1 MVMYRIGIDTG
12 GTNTDVVLVNV
23 DNGELFSTKTPTT
36 PRDLR
41 QGIATGIEKI
51 TSIAGTTP
59 ESVDELIYGTTI
71 VVNMIA
77 QKESEATALITTRGF
92 RDVLEI
98 GRASRDEN
106 IYDIQM
112 QKPEP
117 LIGRSLRFEVTER
130 VNFKGDIIEPL
141 VEKEIRVLA
150 RHLNDL
156 GIRAVAVCLLHSYAN
171 PLHETRIREILL
183 EEWPGVYVSLS
194 SDINPQFREYERT
207 STAVINAYMQPNMAS
222 HLSAFE
228 KMMEKARSDPKL
240 YIMQGNAGI
249 VRFKSAIE
257 KPVSVADSGP
267 IAGIIAA
274 NYLGKITG
282 IPNIITLD
290 MGGTSCDVSLIRNN
304 AFQFSTARSVE
315 GYPINLPSVDLNFIG
330 AGGGSLA
337 WYDEGGALK
346 VGPKSAG
353 ALPGPVCYR
362 RGGTQ
367 PTVTDANLVTGRI
380 RPEIFL
386 EALDEQTLEMT
397 HRAINE
403 RIASP
408 LKLDTMQ
415 AAEGILEIVNSNMIR
430 AIKVISVE
438 RGHDPRDFTL
448 MAFGGAG
455 ALHAARLAEELE
467 IPRVIVPYSPGTF
480 SALGLVLADI
490 KYDYVQTRIQRQEQ
504 IDVASVTEI
513 YRNLEALGV
522 KDLDR
527 ENVPEDSRMFVRTCD
542 MRYFGQAFEL
552 SIPVPDGNLSSSDII
567 NVAEGFHRQHL
578 QIYGHCMKEDEIEFV
593 NYRVSA
599 VGTMRKP
606 NLGEKKKWVTGLER
620 IATFESSAVFDGKHY
635 PTPVFDRNS
644 LEEGQYID
652 GPAIIGE
659 MGSTIVVYP
668 GQKAH
673 VDTWKN
679 IVIYTALKK
688 QKQGR

>member
-1 MVMYRIGIDTG
+1 MYRIGIDTG
-12 GTNTDVVLVNV
+12 GTNTDVVLVDV
-23 DNGELFSTKTPTT
+23 HNGDLFSTKTPTT
-36 PRDLR
+36 PGDLLE
-41 QGIATGIEKI
+41 GIAKGIEKI
-51 TSIAGTTP
+51 ASIAGTTP
-59 ESVDELIYGTTI
+59 ESVEELIYGTTI

-77 QKESEATALITTRGF
+77 QKESEATALITTKGF

-112 QKPEP
+112 KKPEP
-117 LIGRSLRFEVTER
+117 LISRSLRFEANER
-130 VNFKGDIIEPL
+130 IDFSGRVLEPL
-141 VEKEIRVLA
+141 DELQIRNLA
-150 RHLNDL
+150 RKIRKRD
-156 GIRAVAVCLLHSYAN
+156 IRAVAVCFLHSYVN
-171 PLHETRIREILL
+171 PVHEQRVREILQ
-183 EEWPGVYVSLS
+183 EECPEIYVTTS
-194 SDINPQFREYERT
+194 SKINPQFREYERT

-222 HLSAFE
+222 HLTAFE
-228 KMMEKARSDPKL
+228 EMMSRKAAAPRL
-240 YIMQGNAGI
+240 YIMQGNAGT
-249 VRFKSAIE
+249 VRFRSAID

-274 NYLGKITG
+274 NHMGKATG
-282 IPNIITLD
+282 IPNVITLD
-290 MGGTSCDVSLIRNN
+290 MGGTSCDVSLIRDN

-315 GYPINLPSVDLNFIG
+315 GYPINLPTVDLNFIG

-353 ALPGPVCYR
+353 AVPGPVCYR

-386 EALDEQTLEMT
+386 ETLDEETVSLTRQ
-397 HRAINE
+397 AIDE
-403 RIASP
+403 KIAKP
-408 LKLDTMQ
+408 LGLDLMQ

-467 IPRVIVPYSPGTF
+467 IPRVFVPYSPGTF

-490 KYDYVQTRIQRQEQ
+490 KYDYVQTKIQKQDQIEQELLT
-504 IDVASVTEI
+504 DV
-513 YRNLEALGV
+513 YRNLEMQGL
-522 KDLDR
+522 KDLER
-527 ENVPEDSRMFVRTCD
+527 ENVPEEDRLFVRTCD

-552 SIPVPDGNLSSSDII
+552 TIPFPDGEIGSKDID
-567 NVAEGFHRQHL
+567 NVVERFHRQHMK
-578 QIYGHCMKEDEIEFV
+578 IYGHCMKEDPVEFV

-599 VGTMRKP
+599 VGTMKKP
-606 NLGEKKKWVTGLER
+606 NLEEKKKWGTGLGH
-620 IATFESSAVFDGKHY
+620 TESFAVKAVFDGRSMD
-635 PTPVFDRNS
+635 TPVFDRNG

-668 GQKAH
+668 NQKAH
-673 VDTWKN
+673 VDAFRN
-679 IVIYTALKK
+679 IIIYTSLKK
-688 QKQGR
+688 